1 MIEIDDKIVS
11 ADLLRE
17 YFACDLAACKGICC
31 VEGNAG
37 APLEMDEVDT
47 LEEEYPNYK
56 PYMTPEGIRAVEAQG
71 FMVVDEDGDYTT
83 PLVDDAECAYAYTE
97 EGITFCAI
105 EKAFR
110 EGKTTFR
117 KPHLLPS
124 LSDPPDEL
132 LERHGR
138 TQLPP
143 LVDLRTGTPMR
154 KTARDPGVQGASGAD
169 HPSLRRRVLQSARNC
184 GTTAQESIEKQ
195 RHEMKNRHIIAAAL
209 LLLTT
214 TTAAQDRH
222 TETTP
227 DTGENLQTTPN
238 AEQLRQQIETL
249 QRQLDLLEKGR
260 DTLAVKKPALLSD
273 PVEPIA
279 NMNGIIPLDTLQT
292 INEAVKIVI
301 YNDNSWK
308 YVRDREFVKDSSI
321 YTKYWDTG
329 TLFPYK
335 EYPLSEMP
343 ASLAIDLVDSLKC
356 YHYPHKGSIRSK
368 YGIRHRRRHQG
379 VDIPI
384 KTGDPVYATFDGRVR
399 ISEYNRGGYG
409 NLIIVRHDNG
419 LETYY
424 GHLSERLVQ
433 SGEWVEAGQIIGLGG
448 STGRSTGPHLH
459 FETRYYGQAFD
470 PERLID
476 FESGI
481 LRRQTFLL
489 KKSFF
494 DIRSNAGQDFDDEAE
509 VEKADKKEAAE
520 RAAVTYHTIKSGD
533 TLGALARRYGTT
545 VSKLCSLNGIKS
557 TTILRLGRKLRVR

>member
-1 MIEIDDKIVS
+1 
-11 ADLLRE
+11 
-17 YFACDLAACKGICC
+17 
-31 VEGNAG
+31 
-37 APLEMDEVDT
+37 
-47 LEEEYPNYK
+47 
-56 PYMTPEGIRAVEAQG
+56 
-71 FMVVDEDGDYTT
+71 
-83 PLVDDAECAYAYTE
+83 
-97 EGITFCAI
+97 
-105 EKAFR
+105 
-110 EGKTTFR
+110 
-117 KPHLLPS
+117 
-124 LSDPPDEL
+124 
-132 LERHGR
+132 
-138 TQLPP
+138 
-143 LVDLRTGTPMR
+143 
-154 KTARDPGVQGASGAD
+154 
-169 HPSLRRRVLQSARNC
+169 
-184 GTTAQESIEKQ
+184 
-195 RHEMKNRHIIAAAL
+195 MKNRHIIAAAL

-321 YTKYWDTG
+321 YTKYWDTS

-356 YHYPHKGSIRSK
+356 YHYPYKGSIRSK
-368 YGIRHRRRHQG
+368 YGIRYRRRHQG
-379 VDIPI
+379 VDIPV
-384 KTGDPVYATFDGRVR
+384 KTGDPIYATFDGRVR

-459 FETRYYGQAFD
+459 FETRYYLS
-470 PERLID
+470 LIH
-476 FESGI
+476 I
-481 LRRQTFLL
+481 
-489 KKSFF
+489 
-494 DIRSNAGQDFDDEAE
+494 
-509 VEKADKKEAAE
+509 
-520 RAAVTYHTIKSGD
+520 
-533 TLGALARRYGTT
+533 
-545 VSKLCSLNGIKS
+545 
-557 TTILRLGRKLRVR
+557 

>member
-1 MIEIDDKIVS
+1 
-11 ADLLRE
+11 
-17 YFACDLAACKGICC
+17 
-31 VEGNAG
+31 
-37 APLEMDEVDT
+37 
-47 LEEEYPNYK
+47 
-56 PYMTPEGIRAVEAQG
+56 
-71 FMVVDEDGDYTT
+71 
-83 PLVDDAECAYAYTE
+83 
-97 EGITFCAI
+97 
-105 EKAFR
+105 
-110 EGKTTFR
+110 
-117 KPHLLPS
+117 
-124 LSDPPDEL
+124 
-132 LERHGR
+132 
-138 TQLPP
+138 
-143 LVDLRTGTPMR
+143 
-154 KTARDPGVQGASGAD
+154 
-169 HPSLRRRVLQSARNC
+169 
-184 GTTAQESIEKQ
+184 
-195 RHEMKNRHIIAAAL
+195 MKNRHIIAAAL

-433 SGEWVEAGQIIGLGG
+433 SGEWVEAGQIIGLGRFDGPQHRPAPAFRNPLLRTGFRPGAADRLRIGHSTTSDIPAQEIVLRHPVQRRTGFRRRSG
-448 STGRSTGPHLH
+448 SGKGRQKGGCGKSRRNLPHDQVG
-459 FETRYYGQAFD
+459 RY
-470 PERLID
+470 
-476 FESGI
+476 
-481 LRRQTFLL
+481 
-489 KKSFF
+489 
-494 DIRSNAGQDFDDEAE
+494 
-509 VEKADKKEAAE
+509 
-520 RAAVTYHTIKSGD
+520 
-533 TLGALARRYGTT
+533 ARRPR
-545 VSKLCSLNGIKS
+545 
-557 TTILRLGRKLRVR
+557 TTIRHDGIEALFAQRYQIDHDPAARTQAPGSAKQADEPEQGGV

>member
-1 MIEIDDKIVS
+1 
-11 ADLLRE
+11 
-17 YFACDLAACKGICC
+17 
-31 VEGNAG
+31 
-37 APLEMDEVDT
+37 
-47 LEEEYPNYK
+47 
-56 PYMTPEGIRAVEAQG
+56 
-71 FMVVDEDGDYTT
+71 
-83 PLVDDAECAYAYTE
+83 
-97 EGITFCAI
+97 
-105 EKAFR
+105 
-110 EGKTTFR
+110 
-117 KPHLLPS
+117 
-124 LSDPPDEL
+124 
-132 LERHGR
+132 
-138 TQLPP
+138 
-143 LVDLRTGTPMR
+143 
-154 KTARDPGVQGASGAD
+154 
-169 HPSLRRRVLQSARNC
+169 
-184 GTTAQESIEKQ
+184 
-195 RHEMKNRHIIAAAL
+195 MKNRHIIASAL

-214 TTAAQDRH
+214 TAAAQDRH
-222 TETTP
+222 TETAP
-227 DTGENLQTTPN
+227 DTGENLQTAPN

-249 QRQLDLLEKGR
+249 QRQLDLLEKGQ
-260 DTLAVKKPALLSD
+260 DTLAAKKPALLSD

-321 YTKYWDTG
+321 YTKYWDTS

-356 YHYPHKGSIRSK
+356 YHYPYKGSIRSK
-368 YGIRHRRRHQG
+368 YGIRYRRRHQG
-379 VDIPI
+379 VDIPV
-384 KTGDPVYATFDGRVR
+384 KTGDPIYATFDGRVR

-494 DIRSNAGQDFDDEAE
+494 DIRVQRRTGFRRRGGSGKGRQEGGCG
-509 VEKADKKEAAE
+509 
-520 RAAVTYHTIKSGD
+520 KSRRNLPYDQVGRY
-533 TLGALARRYGTT
+533 ARRSRPT
-545 VSKLCSLNGIKS
+545 VRHDGIEALFAQRYQIDHDPAARTQAPGPLNKQTSRNRAGCGMKLAPYRMMRLRKQIIK
-557 TTILRLGRKLRVR
+557 

>member
-1 MIEIDDKIVS
+1 
-11 ADLLRE
+11 
-17 YFACDLAACKGICC
+17 
-31 VEGNAG
+31 
-37 APLEMDEVDT
+37 
-47 LEEEYPNYK
+47 
-56 PYMTPEGIRAVEAQG
+56 
-71 FMVVDEDGDYTT
+71 
-83 PLVDDAECAYAYTE
+83 
-97 EGITFCAI
+97 
-105 EKAFR
+105 
-110 EGKTTFR
+110 
-117 KPHLLPS
+117 
-124 LSDPPDEL
+124 
-132 LERHGR
+132 
-138 TQLPP
+138 
-143 LVDLRTGTPMR
+143 
-154 KTARDPGVQGASGAD
+154 
-169 HPSLRRRVLQSARNC
+169 
-184 GTTAQESIEKQ
+184 
-195 RHEMKNRHIIAAAL
+195 MKNRHIIAAAL

-214 TTAAQDRH
+214 TAAAQDRH
-222 TETTP
+222 TETAP
-227 DTGENLQTTPN
+227 DTGENLQTAPN

-249 QRQLDLLEKGR
+249 QRQLDLLEKGQ
-260 DTLAVKKPALLSD
+260 DTLAAKKPALLSD

-321 YTKYWDTG
+321 YTKYWDTS

-368 YGIRHRRRHQG
+368 YGIRYRRRHQG
-379 VDIPI
+379 VDIPV
-384 KTGDPVYATFDGRVR
+384 KTGDPIYATFDGRVR

-494 DIRSNAGQDFDDEAE
+494 DIRSNAGQDFEDEIANE
-509 VEKADKKEAAE
+509 EQDKKEAAE
-520 RAAVTYHTIKSGD
+520 LAWKLHDYGYKIYGTPGTARYLNSQMVPCSTVRQMSEERPNVLDLLESGLVDYIISTSPHGRDPHRDSVKFRRKATELSIPCITALDTARILVNALRGDHDISGMELVDIATLHRDAANGKLPRVKQKNNLGQQSPAAVV
-533 TLGALARRYGTT
+533 LRGALLPCFCAVQQMFCGGARA
-545 VSKLCSLNGIKS
+545 LCTRSRKKRGIVAS
-557 TTILRLGRKLRVR
+557 FCEICQFLIFWARFWQNHLILREIFLIIISVLKRGAVTCLMMKYMLREITSYDQITVDYQSCKRYRHFCR

>member
-1 MIEIDDKIVS
+1 
-11 ADLLRE
+11 
-17 YFACDLAACKGICC
+17 
-31 VEGNAG
+31 
-37 APLEMDEVDT
+37 
-47 LEEEYPNYK
+47 
-56 PYMTPEGIRAVEAQG
+56 
-71 FMVVDEDGDYTT
+71 
-83 PLVDDAECAYAYTE
+83 
-97 EGITFCAI
+97 
-105 EKAFR
+105 
-110 EGKTTFR
+110 
-117 KPHLLPS
+117 
-124 LSDPPDEL
+124 
-132 LERHGR
+132 
-138 TQLPP
+138 
-143 LVDLRTGTPMR
+143 
-154 KTARDPGVQGASGAD
+154 
-169 HPSLRRRVLQSARNC
+169 
-184 GTTAQESIEKQ
+184 
-195 RHEMKNRHIIAAAL
+195 
-209 LLLTT
+209 
-214 TTAAQDRH
+214 
-222 TETTP
+222 
-227 DTGENLQTTPN
+227 
-238 AEQLRQQIETL
+238 
-249 QRQLDLLEKGR
+249 
-260 DTLAVKKPALLSD
+260 
-273 PVEPIA
+273 
-279 NMNGIIPLDTLQT
+279 MNGIIPLDTLQT

-321 YTKYWDTG
+321 YTKYWDTS

>member
-1 MIEIDDKIVS
+1 
-11 ADLLRE
+11 
-17 YFACDLAACKGICC
+17 
-31 VEGNAG
+31 
-37 APLEMDEVDT
+37 
-47 LEEEYPNYK
+47 
-56 PYMTPEGIRAVEAQG
+56 
-71 FMVVDEDGDYTT
+71 
-83 PLVDDAECAYAYTE
+83 
-97 EGITFCAI
+97 
-105 EKAFR
+105 
-110 EGKTTFR
+110 
-117 KPHLLPS
+117 
-124 LSDPPDEL
+124 
-132 LERHGR
+132 
-138 TQLPP
+138 
-143 LVDLRTGTPMR
+143 
-154 KTARDPGVQGASGAD
+154 
-169 HPSLRRRVLQSARNC
+169 
-184 GTTAQESIEKQ
+184 
-195 RHEMKNRHIIAAAL
+195 MKNRHIIAAAL

-214 TTAAQDRH
+214 TAAAQDRH
-222 TETTP
+222 TETAP
-227 DTGENLQTTPN
+227 DTGENLQTAPN

-260 DTLAVKKPALLSD
+260 DTLAAKKPALLSD

-384 KTGDPVYATFDGRVR
+384 KTGDPVYATFNGRVR

-557 TTILRLGRKLRVR
+557 TTILRLGRKSGSAKQTDEPEQGGVWYETGSVPDDATPETNYQIANKN

>member
-1 MIEIDDKIVS
+1 
-11 ADLLRE
+11 
-17 YFACDLAACKGICC
+17 
-31 VEGNAG
+31 
-37 APLEMDEVDT
+37 
-47 LEEEYPNYK
+47 
-56 PYMTPEGIRAVEAQG
+56 
-71 FMVVDEDGDYTT
+71 
-83 PLVDDAECAYAYTE
+83 
-97 EGITFCAI
+97 
-105 EKAFR
+105 
-110 EGKTTFR
+110 
-117 KPHLLPS
+117 
-124 LSDPPDEL
+124 
-132 LERHGR
+132 
-138 TQLPP
+138 
-143 LVDLRTGTPMR
+143 
-154 KTARDPGVQGASGAD
+154 
-169 HPSLRRRVLQSARNC
+169 
-184 GTTAQESIEKQ
+184 
-195 RHEMKNRHIIAAAL
+195 MKNRHIIASAL

-214 TTAAQDRH
+214 TAAAQDRH
-222 TETTP
+222 TETAP
-227 DTGENLQTTPN
+227 DTGENLQTAPN

-249 QRQLDLLEKGR
+249 QRQLDLLEKGQ
-260 DTLAVKKPALLSD
+260 DTLAAKKPALLSD

-321 YTKYWDTG
+321 YTKYWDTS

-356 YHYPHKGSIRSK
+356 YHYPYKGSIRSK
-368 YGIRHRRRHQG
+368 YGIRYRRRHQG
-379 VDIPI
+379 VDIPV
-384 KTGDPVYATFDGRVR
+384 KTGDPIYATFDGRVR

-520 RAAVTYHTIKSGD
+520 RAAVTYPTIKSGD

>member
-1 MIEIDDKIVS
+1 
-11 ADLLRE
+11 
-17 YFACDLAACKGICC
+17 
-31 VEGNAG
+31 
-37 APLEMDEVDT
+37 
-47 LEEEYPNYK
+47 
-56 PYMTPEGIRAVEAQG
+56 
-71 FMVVDEDGDYTT
+71 
-83 PLVDDAECAYAYTE
+83 
-97 EGITFCAI
+97 
-105 EKAFR
+105 
-110 EGKTTFR
+110 
-117 KPHLLPS
+117 
-124 LSDPPDEL
+124 
-132 LERHGR
+132 
-138 TQLPP
+138 
-143 LVDLRTGTPMR
+143 
-154 KTARDPGVQGASGAD
+154 
-169 HPSLRRRVLQSARNC
+169 
-184 GTTAQESIEKQ
+184 
-195 RHEMKNRHIIAAAL
+195 MKNRHIIAAAL

-308 YVRDREFVKDSSI
+308 YVRDREFV
-321 YTKYWDTG
+321 
-329 TLFPYK
+329 
-335 EYPLSEMP
+335 
-343 ASLAIDLVDSLKC
+343 
-356 YHYPHKGSIRSK
+356 KGSIRSK

>member
-1 MIEIDDKIVS
+1 
-11 ADLLRE
+11 
-17 YFACDLAACKGICC
+17 
-31 VEGNAG
+31 
-37 APLEMDEVDT
+37 
-47 LEEEYPNYK
+47 
-56 PYMTPEGIRAVEAQG
+56 
-71 FMVVDEDGDYTT
+71 
-83 PLVDDAECAYAYTE
+83 
-97 EGITFCAI
+97 
-105 EKAFR
+105 
-110 EGKTTFR
+110 
-117 KPHLLPS
+117 
-124 LSDPPDEL
+124 
-132 LERHGR
+132 
-138 TQLPP
+138 
-143 LVDLRTGTPMR
+143 
-154 KTARDPGVQGASGAD
+154 
-169 HPSLRRRVLQSARNC
+169 
-184 GTTAQESIEKQ
+184 
-195 RHEMKNRHIIAAAL
+195 MKNRHIIAAAL

-214 TTAAQDRH
+214 TAAAQDRH
-222 TETTP
+222 TETAP
-227 DTGENLQTTPN
+227 DTGENLQTAPN

-249 QRQLDLLEKGR
+249 QRQRDLLEKGR
-260 DTLAVKKPALLSD
+260 DTLAAKKPALLSD

-384 KTGDPVYATFDGRVR
+384 KTGDPVYATFNGRVR

-459 FETRYYGQAFD
+459 FETR
-470 PERLID
+470 
-476 FESGI
+476 
-481 LRRQTFLL
+481 
-489 KKSFF
+489 
-494 DIRSNAGQDFDDEAE
+494 
-509 VEKADKKEAAE
+509 
-520 RAAVTYHTIKSGD
+520 
-533 TLGALARRYGTT
+533 
-545 VSKLCSLNGIKS
+545 
-557 TTILRLGRKLRVR
+557 

>member
-1 MIEIDDKIVS
+1 MKKYIFTLIALSMIFT
-11 ADLLRE
+11 AT
-17 YFACDLAACKGICC
+17 A
-31 VEGNAG
+31 
-37 APLEMDEVDT
+37 
-47 LEEEYPNYK
+47 
-56 PYMTPEGIRAVEAQG
+56 
-71 FMVVDEDGDYTT
+71 
-83 PLVDDAECAYAYTE
+83 
-97 EGITFCAI
+97 
-105 EKAFR
+105 
-110 EGKTTFR
+110 R
-117 KPHLLPS
+117 KPKNT
-124 LSDPPDEL
+124 
-132 LERHGR
+132 R
-138 TQLPP
+138 T
-143 LVDLRTGTPMR
+143 TEAA
-154 KTARDPGVQGASGAD
+154 AR
-169 HPSLRRRVLQSARNC
+169 
-184 GTTAQESIEKQ
+184 E
-195 RHEMKNRHIIAAAL
+195 IAAADSL
-209 LLLTT
+209 RLVASRQAALIDSLQNLVAVAEQRDETAESE
-214 TTAAQDRH
+214 TAA
-222 TETTP
+222 P
-227 DTGENLQTTPN
+227 DPVVDP
-238 AEQLRQQIETL
+238 EQAAADSVAALRLRLRPTKIESIFDTNGL
-249 QRQLDLLEKGR
+249 TVL
-260 DTLAVKKPALLSD
+260 DTLATEND
-273 PVEPIA
+273 
-279 NMNGIIPLDTLQT
+279 
-292 INEAVKIVI
+292 AVQVI
-301 YNDNSWK
+301 LYSNNSWK

-321 YTKYWDTG
+321 YTKYWDTS

-356 YHYPHKGSIRSK
+356 YHYPYKGSIRSK
-368 YGIRHRRRHQG
+368 YGIRYRRRHQG
-379 VDIPI
+379 VDIPV
-384 KTGDPVYATFDGRVR
+384 KTGDPIYATFDGRVR
-399 ISEYNRGGYG
+399 ISENNRGGYG

-520 RAAVTYHTIKSGD
+520 RAAVTYHTIASGD

-545 VSKLCSLNGIKS
+545 VSKLCSLNGIKP

>member
-1 MIEIDDKIVS
+1 
-11 ADLLRE
+11 
-17 YFACDLAACKGICC
+17 
-31 VEGNAG
+31 
-37 APLEMDEVDT
+37 
-47 LEEEYPNYK
+47 
-56 PYMTPEGIRAVEAQG
+56 
-71 FMVVDEDGDYTT
+71 
-83 PLVDDAECAYAYTE
+83 
-97 EGITFCAI
+97 
-105 EKAFR
+105 
-110 EGKTTFR
+110 
-117 KPHLLPS
+117 
-124 LSDPPDEL
+124 
-132 LERHGR
+132 
-138 TQLPP
+138 
-143 LVDLRTGTPMR
+143 
-154 KTARDPGVQGASGAD
+154 
-169 HPSLRRRVLQSARNC
+169 
-184 GTTAQESIEKQ
+184 
-195 RHEMKNRHIIAAAL
+195 MKNRHIIAAAL

-321 YTKYWDTG
+321 YTKYWDTS

-356 YHYPHKGSIRSK
+356 YHYPYKGSIRSK
-368 YGIRHRRRHQG
+368 YGIRYAAHGKTIREVEQACWDVG
-379 VDIPI
+379 AAIQDE
-384 KTGDPVYATFDGRVR
+384 TGDPIYATFDGRVR

>member
-1 MIEIDDKIVS
+1 MKKYIFTLIALSMIFT
-11 ADLLRE
+11 AT
-17 YFACDLAACKGICC
+17 A
-31 VEGNAG
+31 
-37 APLEMDEVDT
+37 
-47 LEEEYPNYK
+47 
-56 PYMTPEGIRAVEAQG
+56 
-71 FMVVDEDGDYTT
+71 
-83 PLVDDAECAYAYTE
+83 
-97 EGITFCAI
+97 
-105 EKAFR
+105 
-110 EGKTTFR
+110 R
-117 KPHLLPS
+117 KPKNT
-124 LSDPPDEL
+124 
-132 LERHGR
+132 R
-138 TQLPP
+138 T
-143 LVDLRTGTPMR
+143 TEAA
-154 KTARDPGVQGASGAD
+154 AR
-169 HPSLRRRVLQSARNC
+169 
-184 GTTAQESIEKQ
+184 E
-195 RHEMKNRHIIAAAL
+195 IAAADSL
-209 LLLTT
+209 RLVASRQAALIDSLQNLVAVAEQRDETAESE
-214 TTAAQDRH
+214 TAA
-222 TETTP
+222 P
-227 DTGENLQTTPN
+227 DPVVDP
-238 AEQLRQQIETL
+238 EQAAADSVAALRLRLRPTKIESIFDTNGL
-249 QRQLDLLEKGR
+249 TVL
-260 DTLAVKKPALLSD
+260 DTLATEND
-273 PVEPIA
+273 
-279 NMNGIIPLDTLQT
+279 
-292 INEAVKIVI
+292 AVQVI
-301 YNDNSWK
+301 LYSNNSWK

-384 KTGDPVYATFDGRVR
+384 KTGDPVYATFNGRVR

>member
-1 MIEIDDKIVS
+1 
-11 ADLLRE
+11 
-17 YFACDLAACKGICC
+17 
-31 VEGNAG
+31 
-37 APLEMDEVDT
+37 
-47 LEEEYPNYK
+47 
-56 PYMTPEGIRAVEAQG
+56 
-71 FMVVDEDGDYTT
+71 
-83 PLVDDAECAYAYTE
+83 
-97 EGITFCAI
+97 
-105 EKAFR
+105 
-110 EGKTTFR
+110 
-117 KPHLLPS
+117 
-124 LSDPPDEL
+124 
-132 LERHGR
+132 
-138 TQLPP
+138 
-143 LVDLRTGTPMR
+143 
-154 KTARDPGVQGASGAD
+154 
-169 HPSLRRRVLQSARNC
+169 
-184 GTTAQESIEKQ
+184 
-195 RHEMKNRHIIAAAL
+195 MKNRHIIAAAL

-214 TTAAQDRH
+214 TAAAQDRH
-222 TETTP
+222 TETAP
-227 DTGENLQTTPN
+227 DTGENLQTAPN

-260 DTLAVKKPALLSD
+260 DTLAAKKPALLSD

-384 KTGDPVYATFDGRVR
+384 KTGDPVYATFNGRVR

-424 GHLSERLVQ
+424 GHLSELLVQ